1 MLLIELWVLTKASL
15 FPHTK
20 NLPIPPSILLF
31 FQQIKE
37 RRHKPSLHHSPL
49 NTWKPSATPYHA
61 RIRHQTA
68 IFLTQSP
75 PRQHQRVSE
84 RERKKLKDIL
94 MHWMLCSFFPRK
106 WKLGNVRYVSAFHR
120 PVYYT
125 PLHPWDDRQVKRE
138 EERQREEERIKQP
151 TKWDSKLLHFP
162 PPNAAF
168 ITWENISKGTSV
180 RKVF

>member
-37 RRHKPSLHHSPL
+37 RRHKPSLRHSPL

-68 IFLTQSP
+68 IFLTQSLP
-75 PRQHQRVSE
+75 WQHQRE
-84 RERKKLKDIL
+84 RERKKEIERHPHALNAL
-94 MHWMLCSFFPRK
+94 QFFFLINESWVMQDTFLPFTDQFT
-106 WKLGNVRYVSAFHR
+106 A
-120 PVYYT
+120 P